1 MPETIPQATV
11 AQARICVACVG
22 EGADPVTGGPCLR
35 CQGTRIDPDP
45 AAPLASLPLVA
56 S

>member
-1 MPETIPQATV
+1 MTNTMADPAAAA
-11 AQARICVACVG
+11 AQEPICVACVG
-22 EGADPVTGGPCLR
+22 DGTNPAGGVCLR

-45 AAPLASLPLVA
+45 AAPSGIPVA